1 MDLCVMTCGN
11 NSQQS
16 DLNLNAVKLNY
27 SGVVNNLANGTQL
40 I

>member
-16 DLNLNAVKLNY
+16 DLNLNALKY
-27 SGVVNNLANGTQL
+27 SGVVNNPANGAQL